1 MTKILV
7 LDAGHGLMTAGKQTL
22 NGSKGVIKEWEM
34 NNVVC
39 NFIEEYLTDYDVK
52 IYRTDDKTGKT
63 DTPLTTRVN
72 QCNNYNPHL
81 FISIHHNAGG
91 GTGTEVYYHTK
102 GTAEDKKVANLL
114 APKLAAKTGMKNRG
128 VKTAEFTVLT
138 CKATAILVEGGF
150 MDTQSD
156 YDIITSEKGQRAYA
170 EAVAETIVEY
180 LNLTKVHQEPSKQ
193 QIKTKACERKVKAV
207 CDVNI
212 WDGTDYKN
220 VVGHVKKG
228 EVVYFNEITEDG
240 MFGKLGEN
248 QYISLDYNLFFMW
261 DLWLAPIGKIQILIS
276 QVNAWSGAS
285 YDSQVVDHVHQH
297 EILEFTKEENGMAL
311 VNNIGWVTLDPAMVK
326 RVDLNQVATTYRN

>member
-7 LDAGHGLMTAGKQTL
+7 LDAGHGLTTAGKQTL

-63 DTPLTTRVN
+63 DIPLATRVK

-81 FISIHHNAGG
+81 FVSIHHNAGG

-114 APKLAAKTGMKNRG
+114 APKLATKTGMKNRG

-170 EAVAETIVEY
+170 KAVADSVIEY
-180 LNLTKVHQEPSKQ
+180 LNLSKTTNASTNSTIKVGDKVTVKTSATNYATGQSIANFVKGSTYEVTKIDGNKLLLSDITSWVWDYDVEKQGSTSSNQEFMVRIICDELNIRESASFDSK
-193 QIKTKACERKVKAV
+193 I
-207 CDVNI
+207 
-212 WDGTDYKN
+212 
-220 VVGHVKKG
+220 VGVVKKG
-228 EVVYFNEITEDG
+228 EAFTVVAEQNGLY
-240 MFGKLGEN
+240 KL
-248 QYISLDYNLFFMW
+248 
-261 DLWLAPIGKIQILIS
+261 K
-276 QVNAWSGAS
+276 SGA
-285 YDSQVVDHVHQH
+285 
-297 EILEFTKEENGMAL
+297 
-311 VNNIGWVTLDPAMVK
+311 GWISAGPAYVQK
-326 RVDLNQVATTYRN
+326 I